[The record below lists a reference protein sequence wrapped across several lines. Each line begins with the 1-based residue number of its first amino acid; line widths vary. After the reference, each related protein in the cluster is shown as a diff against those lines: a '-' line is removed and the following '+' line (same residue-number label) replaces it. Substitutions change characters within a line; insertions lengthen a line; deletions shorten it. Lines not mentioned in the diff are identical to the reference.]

1 MDEISGNSR
10 VYVDSNIFIY
20 FLESIPGFFEPAQAF
35 FLRVDAS
42 GARLV
47 TNEFTLAEC
56 IYQPSRNDNPQL
68 VSEYEILL
76 EQSGDVELTALDGAL
91 VKRAAAAGGAIGL
104 KLADA
109 IHFVA
114 ALEAGCDFFVT
125 ADAAFKSGPAMKV
138 LRLAA

>member
-1 MDEISGNSR
+1 MNEISSASR

-20 FLESIPGFFEPAQAF
+20 FVELNPDYFIRAEELFDHIDT
-35 FLRVDAS
+35 V
-42 GARLV
+42 GARLL
-47 TNEFTLAEC
+47 TNEYTLAEC
-56 IYQPSRNDNPQL
+56 IYQPSRDSNFSLVAQYESLFEREGEVQL
-68 VSEYEILL
+68 LS
-76 EQSGDVELTALDGAL
+76 LDGAL
-91 VKRAAAAGGAIGL
+91 AKRAAFTGGKLGL

-109 IHFVA
+109 IHYIS

>member
-1 MDEISGNSR
+1 MNEISRESR

-20 FLESIPGFFEPAQAF
+20 FVELNTEYFEKAEEFFEHIDS
-35 FLRVDAS
+35 V
-42 GARLV
+42 GARLF
-47 TNEFTLAEC
+47 TNEYTLAEC
-56 IYQPSRNDNPQL
+56 IYQPSREGNFSLVEKYELLFEKEDEVQL
-68 VSEYEILL
+68 LN
-76 EQSGDVELTALDGAL
+76 LDGAIA
-91 VKRAAAAGGAIGL
+91 KRAAFVGGNLGL

-109 IHFVA
+109 IHFVS